1 MVKSKL
7 KKKVIPK
14 RPRDDRGQKIGG
26 TKFGKN
32 EKERLGKMSRRSHA
46 TVFKLTATNDV
57 CI

>member
-1 MVKSKL
+1 MAEENEEKKSFR
-7 KKKVIPK
+7 
-14 RPRDDRGQKIGG
+14 RPREERGQKIGG

-46 TVFKLTATNDV
+46 TVLKLTATNDV

>member
-1 MVKSKL
+1 M
-7 KKKVIPK
+7 KKKSPSE
-14 RPRDDRGQKIGG
+14 RPREERGQKIGG

-46 TVFKLTATNDV
+46 TVLKLTATNDV